1 MILHRFARHIEGTG
15 DLLAGHAAANELG
28 HLHLRGGQHLQQALV
43 AVGLQALLHAGADQL
58 QAHLE
63 GRVLNLGK
71 FLLHFGQVAGD
82 QLLMLLTGRRSLAV
96 AECGQGVTE
105 FVDEPVILLYA

>member
-1 MILHRFARHIEGTG
+1 M
-15 DLLAGHAAANELG
+15 
-28 HLHLRGGQHLQQALV
+28 
-43 AVGLQALLHAGADQL
+43 
-58 QAHLE
+58 
-63 GRVLNLGK
+63 NLGK